1 MEKEQ
6 LGNRRKTRK
15 RRRNR
20 NKVEIKEMD
29 EE

>member
-15 RRRNR
+15 SRRNR